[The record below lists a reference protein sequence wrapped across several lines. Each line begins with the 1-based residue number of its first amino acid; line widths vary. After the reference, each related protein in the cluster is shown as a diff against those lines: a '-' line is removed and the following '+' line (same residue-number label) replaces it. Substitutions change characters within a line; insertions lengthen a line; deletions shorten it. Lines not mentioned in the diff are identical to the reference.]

1 MTKILS
7 AALVLCL
14 MAAGPAFAQQADKTT
29 PGNSAPA
36 GKHTDSKMH
45 SGSASSPTTMHS
57 GSSIGTSTQ
66 PSVATAAEM
75 DMTKTMNSLQS
86 KGYSEITGLKREG
99 DGWSALATKDGK
111 RETLMIDRDGGISNR
126 VVN

>member
-7 AALVLCL
+7 AALVLGL
-14 MAAGPAFAQQADKTT
+14 MAAGPAFAQADKTG
-29 PGNSAPA
+29 PGNVAPA

-45 SGSASSPTTMHS
+45 SGSTPS
-57 GSSIGTSTQ
+57 GTAA

-75 DMTKTMNSLQS
+75 DMTRATSRLQAQ
-86 KGYSEITGLKREG
+86 GYTDITGLKPEG
-99 DGWSALATKDGK
+99 DGWSAMATKDGK
-111 RETLMIDRDGGISNR
+111 RQTLLIDRNGGISNR